1 MDTTEPPLRKP
12 SQLYVDNYIARRG
25 EPPSPRTAAVTP
37 RGGQARRA
45 ARIFYQLDEECPT
58 HYYPK
63 LKTVNPFFMRSV
75 CVVLQL
81 FCLSQI
87 LLSAAILYYAR
98 NFHDSI
104 EQLFAYGANLLCAF
118 AALCGLCGVCASN
131 RSFLLFFYI
140 NQLWGLSNVCTFFV
154 MYLESNEKNHAA
166 CLEVYSYDSY
176 DIPDSLADQLDCA
189 DVKSTHTMVLVAL
202 VALLTQLWMSCFLAK
217 TYSELLQDAANDTDD
232 KALINFVWERRRET
246 WLQLRRFED
255 VVQRQFE
262 ELRSSL
268 VNRQGLRTP

>member
-1 MDTTEPPLRKP
+1 MDTTEPPLRMP

-104 EQLFAYGANLLCAF
+104 EQLFAYGANLLCAS

-166 CLEVYSYDSY
+166 CLEVY
-176 DIPDSLADQLDCA
+176 
-189 DVKSTHTMVLVAL
+189 
-202 VALLTQLWMSCFLAK
+202 
-217 TYSELLQDAANDTDD
+217 
-232 KALINFVWERRRET
+232 R
-246 WLQLRRFED
+246 
-255 VVQRQFE
+255 
-262 ELRSSL
+262 
-268 VNRQGLRTP
+268 